1 MVYVRD
7 LERSISFYSEVLGCS
22 VAARHVYDGARL
34 AYLRFQE
41 SPFEL
46 ELIAPDR
53 WCFGEEAG
61 RPRSHLAVAVS
72 DLEAEHRRL
81 AQLGVRVELL
91 TEYHANGRRQTRYF
105 YITDPD
111 GNQIE
116 LLEAT
121 GRYADA
127 EFKGDE

>member
-1 MVYVRD
+1 MVHVRD
-7 LERSISFYSEVLGCS
+7 LERSIAFYSQVLGCS
-22 VAARHVYDGARL
+22 VAARHDYEGAKL
-34 AYLRFQE
+34 AYLRFQK

-61 RPRSHLAVAVS
+61 RPRTHLALAVT
-72 DLEAEHRRL
+72 DLEAEHRRIS
-81 AQLGVRVELL
+81 QLGVRVELL
-91 TEYHANGRRQTRYF
+91 TEYHANGHRQTRYF
-105 YITDPD
+105 YITDLD

-127 EFKGDE
+127 KFKGDE